1 MYLAWYKVHE
11 GTGAGNI
18 SAAVTGLQVCCF
30 KIWNIYG
37 FTVLHTKSFTEFHI
51 DWYSPTEVY
60 LYSEAKSSKL
70 VRTFTQRLGFQKCEC
85 TYSASY
91 NLMFKNFIGRGHL
104 GDLNGEEH

>member
-1 MYLAWYKVHE
+1 MHE
-11 GTGAGNI
+11 GTGAGDI
-18 SAAVTGLQVCCF
+18 PAAVTGLQVCYY
-30 KIWNIYG
+30 KIWNVYG

-51 DWYSPTEVY
+51 DWYSPNEVY
-60 LYSEAKSSKL
+60 LYSEATPSKL

-91 NLMFKNFIGRGHL
+91 NLVFKNFIRRGHL